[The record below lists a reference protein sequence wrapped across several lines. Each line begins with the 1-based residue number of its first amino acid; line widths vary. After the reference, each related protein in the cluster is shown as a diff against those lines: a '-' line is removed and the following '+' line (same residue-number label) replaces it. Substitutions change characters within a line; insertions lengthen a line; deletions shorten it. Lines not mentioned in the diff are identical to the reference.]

1 MIICDTREQKN
12 AHILKYF
19 DTHGIPYRIDTVDT
33 ADYMMEDGQWSIRI
47 ERKATLS
54 ELAHNLMSK
63 DKGRFYREIRRAH
76 GMGIKLYVVCEHGHG
91 VESIEDVASWQN
103 PYGKVTGRQLREAIF
118 KCAIGYGCEFIFCN
132 RRQTGKIIYDI
143 LTNGERTKHE

>member
-19 DTHGIPYRIDTVDT
+19 DSHKIPYRIDTVDT
-33 ADYMMEDGQWSIRI
+33 ADYMMEDGQWSIRV

-54 ELAHNLMSK
+54 ELAHNLLSR

-76 GMGIKLYVVCEHGHG
+76 EMGIKLYIVCEHGHG
-91 VESIEDVASWQN
+91 IESIHDVGNWQN
-103 PYGKVTGRQLREAIF
+103 PYGKVTGKQLREAIF

-132 RRQTGKIIYDI
+132 RRQTGRIIYDI
-143 LTNGERTKHE
+143 LSNGERTKQT